1 MRLSGRVRTLR
12 GTVDFPSRT
21 SSDPVNTGKRLIILD
36 DGRINIGYR
45 IIDFRIWN
53 ADMIGF
59 NTAFAAQ
66 AHLAMSPDITNR
78 LPEASDNREIGWAAY
93 NTSSGNIISDFRLVD
108 PDHIVV
114 RDLNLVFPQVDNLA
128 AAVQVNYYI
137 LMEEYAISDMEAI
150 VSIIKE
156 ESQDVEN

>member
-1 MRLSGRVRTLR
+1 M
-12 GTVDFPSRT
+12 
-21 SSDPVNTGKRLIILD
+21 
-36 DGRINIGYR
+36 
-45 IIDFRIWN
+45 
-53 ADMIGF
+53 
-59 NTAFAAQ
+59 
-66 AHLAMSPDITNR
+66 
-78 LPEASDNREIGWAAY
+78 
-93 NTSSGNIISDFRLVD
+93 
-108 PDHIVV
+108 V